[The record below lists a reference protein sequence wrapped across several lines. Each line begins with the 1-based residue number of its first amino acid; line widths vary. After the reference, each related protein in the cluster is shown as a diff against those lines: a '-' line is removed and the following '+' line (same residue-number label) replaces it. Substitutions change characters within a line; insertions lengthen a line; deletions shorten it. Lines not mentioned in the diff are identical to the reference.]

1 MRIFARIWGAVAD
14 ASGTGIVSSTG
25 NPILPSG
32 TLAGSQPAIGTPTAV
47 WVVVETAA
55 NGDNSMVYLVC
66 LCQVLQ
72 LNLGEDP
79 LWSNVGIPAIE
90 AVQQGVAPDYYVSQ
104 VQSQF
109 AAYFASLTIQ
119 RSTDNSG
126 DPVYNVAVMTFQGA
140 VWNAAVP
147 IPT

>member
-1 MRIFARIWGAVAD
+1 MRVFARLWGAVTD
-14 ASGTGIVSSTG
+14 ASGNVIFSSAD
-25 NPILPSG
+25 NPVLSSP
-32 TLAGSQPAIGTPTAV
+32 QPPIGTPVPV
-47 WVVVETAA
+47 WVIVETAA

-79 LWSNVGIPAIE
+79 LWSNAGIPAIQ
-90 AVQQGVAPDYYVSQ
+90 AVQQGVAPDYYVSR

-109 AAYFASLTIQ
+109 APYFASLTIT

-126 DPVYNVAVMTFQGA
+126 DPVYNVAVMTMQG
-140 VWNAAVP
+140 VPLNASVP